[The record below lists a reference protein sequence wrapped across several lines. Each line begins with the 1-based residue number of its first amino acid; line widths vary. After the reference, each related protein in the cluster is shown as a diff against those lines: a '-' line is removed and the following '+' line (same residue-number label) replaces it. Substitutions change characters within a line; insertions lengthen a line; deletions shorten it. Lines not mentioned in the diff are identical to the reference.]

1 MATTMQT
8 LESLRTKD
16 AKALRAELADLQSQ
30 LQKAR
35 VDIGFGRT
43 TKTSM
48 LPELRKQAARI
59 QTILKEQEASN
70 A

>member
-1 MATTMQT
+1 MAKIKQSLET
-8 LESLRTKD
+8 LRKKD
-16 AKALRAELADLQSQ
+16 AKALRAELVDLKAQ

-43 TKTSM
+43 TKTAAM
-48 LPELRKQAARI
+48 TELRKQIARI
-59 QTILKEQEASN
+59 QTILKEQEAVN